1 MTEEEFIRG
10 IDCAFPYEE
19 RAAAARVI
27 EEGAGLSANAAFM
40 TLHEICRPPVRR
52 RVGRELQLELLAAWR
67 ARFDHPLAGP
77 VLRAARA
84 IIEGEPLPGA
94 EAIAAMRAIES
105 HPGQYN
111 ALAIVGFACED
122 EAVARVCEE
131 ILARWRAGQGA

>member
-10 IDCAFPYEE
+10 IDCAFPYDD
-19 RAAAARVI
+19 RAAAERVI
-27 EEGAGLSANAAFM
+27 EEGAALSANAAFM
-40 TLHEICRPPVRR
+40 ALHEICRPSASR
-52 RVGRELQLELLAAWR
+52 RVERELQWELLAAWR

-84 IIEGEPLPGA
+84 IIEGAPLAAA
-94 EAIAAMRAIES
+94 EALEVMRAIES

-111 ALAIVGFACED
+111 ALAIVSFACED